1 MFATIG
7 KSADN
12 HLFISR
18 SNWNNLKKQSDTYER
33 EVAKLKDLLKK
44 SDTTKED
51 LLHKLSEKDKLYN
64 AMKKDLIDNLD
75 KQQIK
80 YDAVKDSNSKLQSQ
94 IESLQE
100 KVQNLELQVEWDKML
115 KDGSWRTIGQKLK

>member
-1 MFATIG
+1 MKESHTI
-7 KSADN
+7 
-12 HLFISR
+12 
-18 SNWNNLKKQSDTYER
+18 
-33 EVAKLKDLLKK
+33 
-44 SDTTKED
+44 KED
-51 LLHKLSEKDKLYN
+51 LLHELSEKDKQYN

-115 KDGSWRTIGQKLK
+115 WDGSWRTIGQKLK